1 MKTLRIASFL
11 PATEVR
17 TYLSDRSYGG
27 GYSGGRRS
35 GGGGGYGDRNRPRR
49 FRHSPVK
56 VGEQYDVT
64 IEAISNRGDSGVAKI
79 EGFVI
84 FVPGTKVD
92 EKIKVKITKVGN
104 GYATG
109 ELAQQ
114 TSDQTSSENS
124 EQAQEGSEQAQEG
137 IDEGEET
144 EEETEEKT

>member
-35 GGGGGYGDRNRPRR
+35 SGGYGDRNRPRR

-104 GYATG
+104 GYATA

-114 TSDQTSSENS
+114 TSDQSASEN
-124 EQAQEGSEQAQEG
+124 Q
-137 IDEGEET
+137 
-144 EEETEEKT
+144 

>member
-35 GGGGGYGDRNRPRR
+35 SGGYGDRNRPRR

-104 GYATG
+104 GYATA

-114 TSDQTSSENS
+114 TSDQTAAENT
-124 EQAQEGSEQAQEG
+124 EQAQE
-137 IDEGEET
+137 DTNEGEKI
-144 EEETEEKT
+144 EEEEEEEEEEKT

>member
-17 TYLSDRSYGG
+17 MYLSDRSYSG

-35 GGGGGYGDRNRPRR
+35 GGGYGDRNRPRR

-104 GYATG
+104 GYATA

-114 TSDQTSSENS
+114 TQQANDQTASENP
-124 EQAQEGSEQAQEG
+124 EQTQE
-137 IDEGEET
+137 DTNEGEEIEG
-144 EEETEEKT
+144 EEIEGEEKT

>member
-1 MKTLRIASFL
+1 MKTLRIASFI

-35 GGGGGYGDRNRPRR
+35 GGGYGDRNRPRR

-104 GYATG
+104 GYATA

-114 TSDQTSSENS
+114 TSDQTAPENS
-124 EQAQEGSEQAQEG
+124 EQLQEDTE
-137 IDEGEET
+137 EGEEI
-144 EEETEEKT
+144 EEGEEGEEEKT

>member
-1 MKTLRIASFL
+1 MKTLRIASFI

-27 GYSGGRRS
+27 GYSGGGRRS
-35 GGGGGYGDRNRPRR
+35 GGGYGDRNRPRR

-104 GYATG
+104 GYATA
-109 ELAQQ
+109 ELSQQ
-114 TSDQTSSENS
+114 TSDQTASENS
-124 EQAQEGSEQAQEG
+124 EQLQEGTEG
-137 IDEGEET
+137 GRR
-144 EEETEEKT
+144 EEEEEEKS

>member
-35 GGGGGYGDRNRPRR
+35 GSGGYVDRNRPRR

-92 EKIKVKITKVGN
+92 EKVKVKITKVGN
-104 GYATG
+104 GYATA
-109 ELAQQ
+109 ELAEQS
-114 TSDQTSSENS
+114 TSGNTESSQDNT
-124 EQAQEGSEQAQEG
+124 QEGSNQDNTQ
-137 IDEGEET
+137 EGEEEA
-144 EEETEEKT
+144 EEVQT

>member
-35 GGGGGYGDRNRPRR
+35 GGGYGDRNRPRR

-104 GYATG
+104 GYATA

-114 TSDQTSSENS
+114 TGDQTASESSE
-124 EQAQEGSEQAQEG
+124 QPQENTE
-137 IDEGEET
+137 EGEEI
-144 EEETEEKT
+144 EEEEEAEQKT

>member
-35 GGGGGYGDRNRPRR
+35 GGGYGDRNRPRR

-104 GYATG
+104 GYATA

-114 TSDQTSSENS
+114 TGDQTASESSE
-124 EQAQEGSEQAQEG
+124 QLQEHTE
-137 IDEGEET
+137 EGEEI
-144 EEETEEKT
+144 EEEEEAEQKT

>member
-35 GGGGGYGDRNRPRR
+35 GGGYGDRNRPRR

-56 VGEQYDVT
+56 VGEQYDVI

-104 GYATG
+104 GYATA

-114 TSDQTSSENS
+114 TSDQTASESSE
-124 EQAQEGSEQAQEG
+124 QQQEDTE
-137 IDEGEET
+137 EGEEI
-144 EEETEEKT
+144 EEEEEEAEQKT

>member
-1 MKTLRIASFL
+1 MKTLRIASFI

-35 GGGGGYGDRNRPRR
+35 GGGYGDRNRPRR

-104 GYATG
+104 GYATA

-114 TSDQTSSENS
+114 TSDQTAPENS
-124 EQAQEGSEQAQEG
+124 EQLQEDTE
-137 IDEGEET
+137 EGEEI
-144 EEETEEKT
+144 EEGEEAEEEKT

>member
-79 EGFVI
+79 QGFVI

-104 GYATG
+104 GYATA

-114 TSDQTSSENS
+114 TSDQTSSEN
-124 EQAQEGSEQAQEG
+124 SEQAQEG

>member
-1 MKTLRIASFL
+1 MYS
-11 PATEVR
+11 
-17 TYLSDRSYGG
+17 SDRSYGG
-27 GYSGGRRS
+27 GYGGGRRNT
-35 GGGGGYGDRNRPRR
+35 GYGNTGYGDRNRPRR

-56 VGEQYDVT
+56 VGEKYDVT

-104 GYATG
+104 GYATA

-114 TSDQTSSENS
+114 TSDQTSEN
-124 EQAQEGSEQAQEG
+124 SEQAQEG

-144 EEETEEKT
+144 EEETEEKA

>member
-1 MKTLRIASFL
+1 MKTLRIASFI

-35 GGGGGYGDRNRPRR
+35 GGGYGDRNRPRR

-104 GYATG
+104 GYATA

-114 TSDQTSSENS
+114 TSDQTAPENS
-124 EQAQEGSEQAQEG
+124 EQLQEDTE
-137 IDEGEET
+137 EGEEI
-144 EEETEEKT
+144 EEGEEEKT

>member
-1 MKTLRIASFL
+1 MKTLRIASFI

-27 GYSGGRRS
+27 GYSGGGRRS
-35 GGGGGYGDRNRPRR
+35 GGGYGDRNRPRR

-104 GYATG
+104 GYATA
-109 ELAQQ
+109 ELSQQ
-114 TSDQTSSENS
+114 TSDQTASENS
-124 EQAQEGSEQAQEG
+124 EQLQEDTEEVEE
-137 IDEGEET
+137 EGEE
-144 EEETEEKT
+144 EEKS

>member
-35 GGGGGYGDRNRPRR
+35 GGGYGDRNRPRR

-56 VGEQYDVT
+56 VGEQYDVI

-104 GYATG
+104 GYATA

-114 TSDQTSSENS
+114 TGDQTASESSE
-124 EQAQEGSEQAQEG
+124 QPQENTE
-137 IDEGEET
+137 EGEEI
-144 EEETEEKT
+144 EEEEEAEQKT

>member
-1 MKTLRIASFL
+1 MKTLRIASFI

-27 GYSGGRRS
+27 GYSGGGRRS
-35 GGGGGYGDRNRPRR
+35 GGGYGDRNRPRR

-104 GYATG
+104 GYATA

-114 TSDQTSSENS
+114 TSDQTASENS
-124 EQAQEGSEQAQEG
+124 EQPQEDTE
-137 IDEGEET
+137 EGEDK
-144 EEETEEKT
+144 EEEEEEKS

>member
-35 GGGGGYGDRNRPRR
+35 SGGGYGDRNRPRR

-56 VGEQYDVT
+56 IGEQYDVT

-92 EKIKVKITKVGN
+92 EKVKVKITKVGN
-104 GYATG
+104 GYATA
-109 ELAQQ
+109 ELAEQQATEQTTEQQ
-114 TSDQTSSENS
+114 TSEN
-124 EQAQEGSEQAQEG
+124 
-137 IDEGEET
+137 
-144 EEETEEKT
+144 

>member
-1 MKTLRIASFL
+1 MTKLRIASFI

-27 GYSGGRRS
+27 GYSGGRRNS
-35 GGGGGYGDRNRPRR
+35 SGGGYGDRNRPRR

-114 TSDQTSSENS
+114 TSDQTVSENT
-124 EQAQEGSEQAQEG
+124 EQLQEDTKITEE
-137 IDEGEET
+137 EGEES
-144 EEETEEKT
+144 EELEEKS

>member
-1 MKTLRIASFL
+1 MKTLRIASFI

-17 TYLSDRSYGG
+17 TYLSDRSYSG

-35 GGGGGYGDRNRPRR
+35 GGGYGDRNRPRR

-104 GYATG
+104 GYATA

-114 TSDQTSSENS
+114 TSDQTAPENS
-124 EQAQEGSEQAQEG
+124 EQLQEDTE
-137 IDEGEET
+137 EGEEI
-144 EEETEEKT
+144 EEGEEGQEEKT

>member
-35 GGGGGYGDRNRPRR
+35 SSGGGYGDRNRPRR

-104 GYATG
+104 GYATA

-114 TSDQTSSENS
+114 TSDQTSSEN
-124 EQAQEGSEQAQEG
+124 SEQAQEG

>member
-35 GGGGGYGDRNRPRR
+35 SGGYGDRNRPRR

-104 GYATG
+104 GYATA

-114 TSDQTSSENS
+114 TSDQTAPENS
-124 EQAQEGSEQAQEG
+124 EQLQEDTE
-137 IDEGEET
+137 EGEEI
-144 EEETEEKT
+144 EEGEEEKT

>member
-1 MKTLRIASFL
+1 MYS
-11 PATEVR
+11 
-17 TYLSDRSYGG
+17 SDRSYGG
-27 GYSGGRRS
+27 GYGGGRRNT
-35 GGGGGYGDRNRPRR
+35 GYGNTGYGDRNRPRR

-92 EKIKVKITKVGN
+92 EKVKVKITKVGN

-114 TSDQTSSENS
+114 TSDQTGSENT
-124 EQAQEGSEQAQEG
+124 EQLQEDTKITE
-137 IDEGEET
+137 EGEES
-144 EEETEEKT
+144 EELEEKS

>member
-1 MKTLRIASFL
+1 MTKLRIASFI

-27 GYSGGRRS
+27 GYSGGRRNS
-35 GGGGGYGDRNRPRR
+35 SGGGYGDRNRPRR

-114 TSDQTSSENS
+114 SSDQTGSENT
-124 EQAQEGSEQAQEG
+124 EQPQEDTKITEE
-137 IDEGEET
+137 EGEES
-144 EEETEEKT
+144 EELEEKS

>member
-1 MKTLRIASFL
+1 MKTLRIASFI

-27 GYSGGRRS
+27 GYSGGGRRS
-35 GGGGGYGDRNRPRR
+35 GGGYGDRNRPRR

-56 VGEQYDVT
+56 VGEEYDVT

-104 GYATG
+104 GYATA
-109 ELAQQ
+109 ELTQQ
-114 TSDQTSSENS
+114 TSDQTPSENS
-124 EQAQEGSEQAQEG
+124 DQLEEGTQER
-137 IDEGEET
+137 EGEEIEEV
-144 EEETEEKT
+144 EEEEKA

>member
-1 MKTLRIASFL
+1 MKTLRIASFI
-11 PATEVR
+11 PATEIR

-27 GYSGGRRS
+27 GYSGGGRRS
-35 GGGGGYGDRNRPRR
+35 GGGYGDRNRPRR

-104 GYATG
+104 GYATA
-109 ELAQQ
+109 ELSQQ
-114 TSDQTSSENS
+114 TSDQTASENS
-124 EQAQEGSEQAQEG
+124 EQLQEGTK
-137 IDEGEET
+137 EGEEEG
-144 EEETEEKT
+144 EEEEKS

>member
-104 GYATG
+104 GYATA

-114 TSDQTSSENS
+114 TSDQTSSEN
-124 EQAQEGSEQAQEG
+124 SEQAQEG

>member
-1 MKTLRIASFL
+1 MTKLRIASFI

-17 TYLSDRSYGG
+17 IYLSDRSYGG
-27 GYSGGRRS
+27 GYSGGRRNS
-35 GGGGGYGDRNRPRR
+35 SGGGYGDRNRPRR

-114 TSDQTSSENS
+114 TSDQTGSENT
-124 EQAQEGSEQAQEG
+124 EQLQEDTKITE
-137 IDEGEET
+137 EGEES
-144 EEETEEKT
+144 EELEEKS

>member
-35 GGGGGYGDRNRPRR
+35 SGGYGDRNRPRR

-104 GYATG
+104 GYATA

-124 EQAQEGSEQAQEG
+124 EQAQEG

-144 EEETEEKT
+144 EEETEEKA